1 MRKLYHIKEYRTRG
15 YELIIAKS
23 LDDFKWKDLK
33 ENGMPLRPTDQIEG
47 YTVEKNNNDII
58 ITRFDTIYANIEFG
72 ISNNTSSRFYNKY
85 EKVLKQH
92 IKNAV
97 KSEPAMCRRV
107 YSPKIGTKYTIPKI
121 IFDIEEEKHELK
133 LLL

>member
-1 MRKLYHIKEYRTRG
+1 MRKLYHIQEYRTRS

-33 ENGMPLRPTDQIEG
+33 ENGMPLKSVDPVEG
-47 YTVEKNNNDII
+47 YTVEVNNNDII
-58 ITRFDTIYANIEFG
+58 ITRFDTIYANVEFG

-97 KSEPAMCRRV
+97 KQEPAMSRQV
-107 YSPKIGTKYTIPKI
+107 YSIKIGTKYTIPKI

>member
-1 MRKLYHIKEYRTRG
+1 MRKLYHIKEYKTRS

-23 LDDFKWKDLK
+23 LDEFKWKDLK
-33 ENGMPLRPTDQIEG
+33 ENGMPLKSVDQVEG
-47 YTVEKNNNDII
+47 YIVEINNNDII
-58 ITRFDTIYANIEFG
+58 ITRFDTTYVNVEFG
-72 ISNNTSSRFYNKY
+72 ISNNTSSKFYSKY

-97 KSEPAMCRRV
+97 KQEPAMSRQVDPTR
-107 YSPKIGTKYTIPKI
+107 IGTKYTIPKI

>member
-1 MRKLYHIKEYRTRG
+1 MRKLYNIKEYKVRS
-15 YELIIAKS
+15 YVLIIAKS

-33 ENGMPLRPTDQIEG
+33 ENGMPLNVVDPVEG
-47 YTVEKNNNDII
+47 YTVEVNNNDII
-58 ITRFDTIYANIEFG
+58 ITRFDTIYANVEFG

-97 KSEPAMCRRV
+97 KQEPAMSRQV
-107 YSPKIGTKYTIPKI
+107 HSTKIGTKYTIPKI

>member
-1 MRKLYHIKEYRTRG
+1 MRKLYHIKEYRTKS
-15 YELIIAKS
+15 YVLIIAKS
-23 LDDFKWKDLK
+23 LDNFKWKDLK
-33 ENGMPLRPTDQIEG
+33 ENGMPLEAGDKIEG
-47 YTVEKNNNDII
+47 YTIEVENNDII
-58 ITRFDTIYANIEFG
+58 ITKFDTIYTDVDFG

-97 KSEPAMCRRV
+97 KSEPAMSKQV
-107 YSPKIGTKYTIPKI
+107 HSIKIGTKYTIPKI

>member
-1 MRKLYHIKEYRTRG
+1 MRKLYHINEYMYG
-15 YELIIAKS
+15 SYKLIIVKS
-23 LDDFKWKDLK
+23 LRGFKWKDLK
-33 ENGMPLRPTDQIEG
+33 ENGMPQTPSDPIEG
-47 YTVEKNNNDII
+47 YTVEVENNDII
-58 ITRFDTIYANIEFG
+58 ITRLYTQYSFVEFG

-97 KSEPAMCRRV
+97 KQEPAMSRQV
-107 YSPKIGTKYTIPKI
+107 HSIKIGTKYTIPKI